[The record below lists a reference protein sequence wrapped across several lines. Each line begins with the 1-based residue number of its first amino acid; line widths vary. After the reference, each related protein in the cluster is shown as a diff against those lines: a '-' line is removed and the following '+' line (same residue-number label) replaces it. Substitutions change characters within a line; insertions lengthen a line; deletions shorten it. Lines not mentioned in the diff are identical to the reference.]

1 LEDWFNEPKRAAA
14 AVESGATSIDHA
26 MTRLSA
32 VLVISLLSVP
42 ALGRQDDA
50 VVFNAR
56 VKNPAYTASHPQVLY
71 DEAHFNLY
79 AAGGRYKPFAD
90 LVTSD
95 GYRVVP
101 TKEPF
106 TAQSLMGSEVLVI
119 VNAGSA
125 QPEAADRSKLAFT
138 NDECSIVRE
147 WVGQGGA
154 LLLVAD
160 QAPAGTAA
168 ANLAVAFDVEMGK
181 AFTIDP
187 VNFEQSANNLSWIG
201 YSRANKGLGDHPIM
215 RGRDSSERINRVLS
229 FTGQSLKGPKESVP
243 LLILSRGAYDLID
256 LNHPDPTTMTSAAGR
271 AQAVA
276 LVSGKGRVVVFG
288 EAAMLTAQAQN
299 FGMNYP
305 GVDNRQLVLNVM
317 HWLTGLLK

>member
-1 LEDWFNEPKRAAA
+1 
-14 AVESGATSIDHA
+14 
-26 MTRLSA
+26 MTRLFA
-32 VLVISLLSVP
+32 ALVISLLSIP
-42 ALGRQDDA
+42 ALGRQEDA
-50 VVFNAR
+50 VVFDAR
-56 VKNPAYTASHPQVLY
+56 VRNPAYTSSHPQVLF

-79 AAGGRYKPFAD
+79 TAGGRYKPFTD

-101 TKEPF
+101 NKEQF
-106 TAQSLMGSEVLVI
+106 TTQSLTGSDILVI
-119 VNAGSA
+119 VNAGAA
-125 QPEAADRSKLAFT
+125 QPEAADRSKPAFT
-138 NDECSIVRE
+138 DGECTVVRD
-147 WVGQGGA
+147 WVDRGGA

-160 QAPAGTAA
+160 QAPAGPAA

-181 AFTIDP
+181 RFTIDP
-187 VNFEQSANNLSWIG
+187 VNFEQTANNLSWID
-201 YSRANKGLGDHPIM
+201 YSRANRGLGDHPIM
-215 RGRDSSERINRVLS
+215 RGRNSSERINRVLA

-243 LLILSRGAYDLID
+243 LLILSRGAYDIVD
-256 LNHPDPTTMTSAAGR
+256 LNRPDPATMTPAAGR

-288 EAAMLTAQAQN
+288 EAAMLTAQGQN

>member
-1 LEDWFNEPKRAAA
+1 
-14 AVESGATSIDHA
+14 

-95 GYRVVP
+95 GYRVVR
-101 TKEPF
+101 TRAPF

-138 NDECSIVRE
+138 NDECSIVRGG
-147 WVGQGGA
+147 VGQGGR
-154 LLLVAD
+154 LLL
-160 QAPAGTAA
+160 AA
-168 ANLAVAFDVEMGK
+168 AE
-181 AFTIDP
+181 
-187 VNFEQSANNLSWIG
+187 
-201 YSRANKGLGDHPIM
+201 
-215 RGRDSSERINRVLS
+215 
-229 FTGQSLKGPKESVP
+229 
-243 LLILSRGAYDLID
+243 
-256 LNHPDPTTMTSAAGR
+256 
-271 AQAVA
+271 
-276 LVSGKGRVVVFG
+276 
-288 EAAMLTAQAQN
+288 
-299 FGMNYP
+299 
-305 GVDNRQLVLNVM
+305 
-317 HWLTGLLK
+317 